1 MKRMSNLVFLIV
13 VLTIAI
19 MFNCS
24 AKELEPGLIQRT
36 PENSSLIDSALEYNS
51 ERYNS
56 HAWEVLKEKKDKL
69 EEEKKALVV
78 NSYEEDL
85 IKTKE
90 FAIRHHLMLYEAYR
104 DIIKEIPNSKFK
116 DDYIRDMNIQKKYLA
131 QMGVA
136 IIEDINVDSN
146 TNNYTNPGVEVQS
159 ENGKSAVIW
168 SVK

>member
-36 PENSSLIDSALEYNS
+36 PENSSLIDSVIEYNR

-56 HAWEVLKEKKDKL
+56 HAWDVLKEKKDKL
-69 EEEKKALVV
+69 EEENKALVV
-78 NSYEEDL
+78 NSWEEDL

-90 FAIRHHLMLYEAYR
+90 FAI
-104 DIIKEIPNSKFK
+104 DK
-116 DDYIRDMNIQKKYLA
+116 
-131 QMGVA
+131 
-136 IIEDINVDSN
+136 
-146 TNNYTNPGVEVQS
+146 
-159 ENGKSAVIW
+159 
-168 SVK
+168 